1 MATRKT
7 PAERT
12 GSKARRPAAP
22 GAAQRVPAKARK
34 RAGPSVSEAAAAP
47 SAEPA
52 AKAGKPAATGTKLV
66 RDSFTMP
73 QADFELVALLKARA
87 LEFKRPT
94 KKSELLRAGLH
105 ALNRLNDEALQAAL
119 ESLTPLK
126 TGRPKKPA

>member
-7 PAERT
+7 SAERT
-12 GSKARRPAAP
+12 GSKSRRPAAP
-22 GAAQRVPAKARK
+22 GAAQPAPARARK
-34 RAGPSVSEAAAAP
+34 RAGPAVFEAAAAP

-52 AKAGKPAATGTKLV
+52 APPGKPAATGTKLV

-105 ALNRLNDEALQAAL
+105 ALNRLNDKALQAAL

>member
-1 MATRKT
+1 MNTRKSS
-7 PAERT
+7 AERT
-12 GSKARRPAAP
+12 DAKARRSAAA
-22 GAAQRVPAKARK
+22 GAAQPAPAKARK
-34 RAGPSVSEAAAAP
+34 RVGPALPVVAAEP
-47 SAEPA
+47 SAEPVA
-52 AKAGKPAATGTKLV
+52 PARKPTATGTKLV

-105 ALNRLNDEALQAAL
+105 ALNRLNDKALQAAL

-126 TGRPKKPA
+126 TGRPKKAA

>member
-1 MATRKT
+1 MNTRKFS
-7 PAERT
+7 AERT
-12 GSKARRPAAP
+12 DAKARRPAAEA
-22 GAAQRVPAKARK
+22 AAQPTPAKARK
-34 RAGPSVSEAAAAP
+34 RAGPAMSEAAAAP
-47 SAEPA
+47 SAEPVA
-52 AKAGKPAATGTKLV
+52 PARKPAATGAKLV

-105 ALNRLNDEALQAAL
+105 ALNRLNDKALQAAL

-126 TGRPKKPA
+126 TGRPKKAA